1 MEGLINLDMPTEC
14 CKSGK
19 GDGNPRQQ
27 QARWD
32 NPAAKPEPK
41 AEGYG
46 GVGDDGGH
54 RVKLQLKT

>member
-1 MEGLINLDMPTEC
+1 MDMPTEC